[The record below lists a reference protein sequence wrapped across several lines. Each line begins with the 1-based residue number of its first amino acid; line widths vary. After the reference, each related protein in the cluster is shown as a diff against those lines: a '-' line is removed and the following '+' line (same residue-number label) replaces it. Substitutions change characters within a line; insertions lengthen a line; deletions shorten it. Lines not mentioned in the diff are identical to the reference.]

1 MMKHIEKVGN
11 IDVFAEKNAERDYT
25 IIFING
31 ADIIAQEVYFTDKFN
46 KAVEDFFKKILDIY
60 TEEWLYINASDLEKL
75 TDNTYK
81 SGEKD
86 YFCRIDDTRFFK
98 YYHKSVDE
106 FVTDKNG
113 MRIIDRQPKRSAL
126 ERLGKMATFP
136 LTMASQK
143 RKVNKV
149 RI

>member
-11 IDVFAEKNAERDYT
+11 IDVFAEKNDERDYT

-98 YYHKSVDE
+98 HYHKSVDE

-113 MRIIDRQPKRSAL
+113 MRIIDR
-126 ERLGKMATFP
+126 
-136 LTMASQK
+136 
-143 RKVNKV
+143 
-149 RI
+149 

>member
-1 MMKHIEKVGN
+1 MYLQKRTL
-11 IDVFAEKNAERDYT
+11 RDYT

-31 ADIIAQEVYFTDKFN
+31 ADIIAQEVYFIDKFN

-75 TDNTYK
+75 TDNTYR

-98 YYHKSVDE
+98 HYHKSVDE

-113 MRIIDRQPKRSAL
+113 MRIIDR
-126 ERLGKMATFP
+126 
-136 LTMASQK
+136 
-143 RKVNKV
+143 
-149 RI
+149 